1 MNRGFCILAQNNNDT
16 DYVRQAYAL
25 AVSIH
30 KFNKGQKVSIITN
43 DIVEEKFKWAFD
55 KIIDIPWTDQAD
67 ETNWKIE
74 NRWKVYHASPYE
86 YTIVMD
92 ADMLVLENIEHW
104 WQELCKRDLFFVSNV
119 TDFKGQVATSRYYR
133 KVFDSN
139 QLPNLYSGFYYFKK
153 SDNVKRFFNL
163 LELVMTN
170 WELFY
175 GKFAGK
181 DYQKW
186 CSFDVSCA
194 IASKLMDISQDIT
207 QKNSFITFTHMK
219 PHLQGW
225 QDVPEKWSKSI
236 GQYLLQDG
244 TLMLGNYKQTKIL
257 HYVEDEFLTDKILE
271 RLEAL

>member
-16 DYVRQAYAL
+16 NYVRQAYAL

-43 DIVEEKFKWAFD
+43 DVVEEKFKWAFD

-119 TDFKGQVATSRYYR
+119 TDFKGQIATSRYYR

>member
-16 DYVRQAYAL
+16 NYVRQAYAL

-119 TDFKGQVATSRYYR
+119 TDFKGQIATSRYYR

-153 SDNVKRFFNL
+153 SNNVKRFFNL